1 MFIMLIT
8 VLWKQNQAKLN
19 VFLASVLYLSM
30 FCETIQKSLLKLFFE
45 NMLLIMGN
53 IVSPNITSSDDEM
66 TVGISFGFTIRN

>member
-1 MFIMLIT
+1 MLIT

>member
-1 MFIMLIT
+1 MLIT

-19 VFLASVLYLSM
+19 VFFASLLYLSM
-30 FCETIQKSLLKLFFE
+30 FCGTIQKSSLKLFFE
-45 NMLLIMGN
+45 SMLLIMGN